1 MMALLSFGWWA
12 QRLSGVAAQAI
23 YIVAGIAVLIGGLA
37 WLRHDAV
44 LQERAKAAVQMEKA
58 RTAQLLV
65 LRRRERDA
73 LAVGARA
80 EQDLI
85 RENDLAAKE
94 NEALLKRIREMPTS
108 CNGIRPVCYPKEIV
122 GDLNR

>member
-1 MMALLSFGWWA
+1 MMAILSLGWWT
-12 QRLSGVAAQAI
+12 QKLSGVAAQAI
-23 YIVAGIAVLIGGLA
+23 YVVAGIACVVLGLA

-44 LQERAKAAVQMEKA
+44 LTERAKAAVQLEKA

-80 EQDLI
+80 EQDLTKELGALEI
-85 RENDLAAKE
+85 LNAKLEAKLAAKP
-94 NEALLKRIREMPTS
+94 IRT
-108 CNGIRPVCYPKEIV
+108 VCYPKEIV

>member
-1 MMALLSFGWWA
+1 MAILSLAWWI

-23 YIVAGIAVLIGGLA
+23 AIMAVVAVLIGGMA

-44 LQERAKAAVQMEKA
+44 LQERAKAAVQLEKA

-80 EQDLI
+80 ERNLTEELEVLEKI
-85 RENDLAAKE
+85 NAKLEAKLAA
-94 NEALLKRIREMPTS
+94 MPVRT
-108 CNGIRPVCYPKEIV
+108 VCYPKDIIGE
-122 GDLNR
+122 LNR

>member
-23 YIVAGIAVLIGGLA
+23 YIVAGVACLVLGLF

-44 LQERAKAAVQMEKA
+44 LTERAKAAVQIEKA

-73 LAVGARA
+73 LAVGRRA
-80 EQDLI
+80 EKNLTEELDVLEQINAKLEAKLAKQPI
-85 RENDLAAKE
+85 R
-94 NEALLKRIREMPTS
+94 T
-108 CNGIRPVCYPKEIV
+108 VCYPKEIV

>member
-12 QRLSGVAAQAI
+12 QKLSSVAAQAI
-23 YIVAGIAVLIGGLA
+23 YVVATVACVILGLA
-37 WLRHDAV
+37 WIRHDAV
-44 LQERAKAAVQMEKA
+44 LTERAKAAAQMERA

-65 LRRRERDA
+65 LRRKERDA

-80 EQDLI
+80 EKDLLQELDVLTA
-85 RENDLAAKE
+85 ENNKLEAK
-94 NEALLKRIREMPTS
+94 LLKTPIRT
-108 CNGIRPVCYPKEIV
+108 VCYPKEIV